1 MIIHFENDLN
11 GKRHGDRLEAERERG
26 GFGGVHKK
34 IVLLLYYQYLRPCM
48 RTCTC
53 ISTLKEL

>member
-11 GKRHGDRLEAERERG
+11 GKRHCDRLEAERERG

-34 IVLLLYYQYLRPCM
+34 IECYCSI
-48 RTCTC
+48 
-53 ISTLKEL
+53 IST